1 MVDVLIQTVEKPQSF
16 RAYDCIV
23 PTLMSAL
30 VQGFGGDEQKR
41 WWLTW

>member
-1 MVDVLIQTVEKPQSF
+1 MVDVLIQTVEKKQPLC
-16 RAYDCIV
+16 AYDCIV
-23 PTLMSAL
+23 PLLMSAL